1 MGNPYII
8 LSNAIPAERTGVY
21 MSIFQ
26 HDDLRADADLRR
38 HDDFHL

>member
-26 HDDLRADADLRR
+26 HDDLRADAGLRWNDDL
-38 HDDFHL
+38 HL